1 MLSKI
6 NVLICFDTGMFG
18 ISGDKFF
25 PIFLYFHPRFG
36 VFL

>member
-1 MLSKI
+1 MLSKV

-25 PIFLYFHPRFG
+25 PLAVHPRFG
-36 VFL
+36 GFL